1 MIGKLPGNSGS
12 SRDHI
17 FNVLSFEVEDT
28 ILPQGE
34 KQQKVTYLYQTTV
47 TLLKTN
53 HKHTWSEH
61 QSSSK
66 FFHQSISQK
75 DVLTMIY

>member
-1 MIGKLPGNSGS
+1 MIGKLSGNSGS

-47 TLLKTN
+47 ILLKTN
-53 HKHTWSEH
+53 GKHTWNEH

-66 FFHQSISQK
+66 FFHQPISHK